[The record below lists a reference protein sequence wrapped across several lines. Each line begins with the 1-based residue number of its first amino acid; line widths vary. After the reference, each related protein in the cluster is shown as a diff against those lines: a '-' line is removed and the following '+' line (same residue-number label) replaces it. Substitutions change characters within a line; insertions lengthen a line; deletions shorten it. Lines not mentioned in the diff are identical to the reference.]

1 MPVAHEFLFADSA
14 TRPLAWYSYS
24 SESLRRG
31 VHDLFGVL
39 RHDIRVAR
47 AGDDDRFDVQILARG
62 PLLPF
67 RPYRV
72 VLFAADIDILDR
84 RQFLERANFRHAGGA
99 LRELSHDLRRED
111 FFEIERLLERLAW
124 SRNDGVDHHD
134 PPYRTL
140 GCHERHEQSVVG
152 DADEDDVAFDILQ
165 RLNHNFRPVLIRCFR
180 LRRANHLAQTA
191 ALFELRYQRPVPR
204 LVRALI
210 AVYRK
215 SNPRWLTR
223 LWQGSLRPLGLSAS
237 LGRLPSGY
245 FELDPSLGQFLIF
258 FVRPRATADQQD
270 GADQE
275 L

>member
-84 RQFLERANFRHAGGA
+84 RQFLERANLRHAGGA
-99 LRELSHDLRRED
+99 LRELSRNLRRED
-111 FFEIERLLERLAW
+111 FFEIERLSERLAW
-124 SRNDGVDHHD
+124 RRNDGVDHHD
-134 PPYRTL
+134 PPNRTL

-165 RLNHNFRPVLIRCFR
+165 RLNHNFRPVLMRRFR
-180 LRRANHLAQTA
+180 HGIRRANNFAQEA

-215 SNPRWLTR
+215 RNPPWLTW
-223 LWQGSLRPLGLSAS
+223 LCQGGLGRVGLSAS
-237 LGRLPSGY
+237 L
-245 FELDPSLGQFLIF
+245 D
-258 FVRPRATADQQD
+258 
-270 GADQE
+270 
-275 L
+275 